1 MLGQTYYHQTLRR
14 YVITFGTLFNDIIVQ
29 RKDSANNIVQDIKVP
44 LAYAPREKMLARLV
58 EDPNLDREPAVVL
71 PRMSFEMESFQY
83 AAERKLNTI
92 HRNVSAYDDDKAKIY
107 ASYNPVPYDIGFS
120 LNIYTKFAED
130 STKIIEQILPFFTP
144 EFTATITVI
153 PEMSWKHDIPIILQ
167 SVQSE
172 DTYDGDFETRRA
184 LIHTLQFTLKGYLW
198 GPIKTTG
205 VIKQANTST
214 YVDDARLRSGSNTFI
229 ANSHPSNTVFATV
242 NTSISNSTINAI
254 HSTTLTYPGLL
265 ANGSPT
271 TNSSLTVD
279 YTLIDEDDDYG
290 IIQDFEEYFSANTSG

>member
-29 RKDSANNIVQDIKVP
+29 RKDSANNIIQDIKVP
-44 LAYAPREKMLARLV
+44 LAYAPREKMLSRLV
-58 EDPNLDREPAVVL
+58 EDPNLDREPAIVL

-92 HRNVSAYDDDKAKIY
+92 HRNVSAYADDKAKLY

-153 PEMSWKHDIPIILQ
+153 PEMSWKHDIPIILN

-184 LIHTLQFTLKGYLW
+184 LIHTLNFTLKGYLW
-198 GPIKTTG
+198 GPLKTQG
-205 VIKQANTST
+205 VIKQANTSF
-214 YVDDARLRSGSNTFI
+214 YVDEPRLRTGSNTSI
-229 ANSHPSNTVFATV
+229 ANSHPSNTVIATV
-242 NTSISNSTINAI
+242 NTSISNASTNAI
-254 HSTTLTYPGLL
+254 HSKTLTYPGLL

-271 TNSSLTVD
+271 TNSSLTID